1 MATDINAFGLFSDGT
16 FGSFRKE
23 GATAETVTNVQTG
36 GVGLAQVSSVDIGQA
51 FVGKTLVATVS
62 YTHLTLPTTPYV

>member
-23 GATAETVTNVQTG
+23 GATAETVTNVQ
-36 GVGLAQVSSVDIGQA
+36 LSLI
-51 FVGKTLVATVS
+51 
-62 YTHLTLPTTPYV
+62 HI